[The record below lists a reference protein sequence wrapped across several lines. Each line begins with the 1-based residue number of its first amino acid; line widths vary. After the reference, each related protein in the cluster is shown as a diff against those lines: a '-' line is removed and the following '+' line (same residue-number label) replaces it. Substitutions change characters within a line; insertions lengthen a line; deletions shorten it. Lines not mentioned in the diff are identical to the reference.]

1 MAYWSYLGICAGYR
15 GLFFPLPGILGNHDD
30 LGLFGDL
37 AWVIWGYLGIW
48 RELSGVI
55 FPTSWIF
62 LGNHDDN
69 NRSGDTARYA
79 GGGTKS
85 VSIIMNSAFFCP
97 NVERARDLKNTKNEE
112 AGN

>member
-1 MAYWSYLGICAGYR
+1 MHRGRRVHFVLMQFSY
-15 GLFFPLPGILGNHDD
+15 

-37 AWVIWGYLGIW
+37 AWIIWGY
-48 RELSGVI
+48 
-55 FPTSWIF
+55 FPTSWNF

-85 VSIIMNSAFFCP
+85 VSIIIDPRLSSVFWLLVVSGLN
-97 NVERARDLKNTKNEE
+97 
-112 AGN
+112 